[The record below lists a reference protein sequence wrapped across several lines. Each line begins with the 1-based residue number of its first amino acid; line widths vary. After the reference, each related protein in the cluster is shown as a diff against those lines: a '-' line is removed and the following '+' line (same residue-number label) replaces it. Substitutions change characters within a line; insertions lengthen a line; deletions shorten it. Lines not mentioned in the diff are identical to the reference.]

1 MPASTSITKVEFL
14 TECRDLTALID
25 NTERLLHS
33 GRQITPLAA
42 AQMAATRQAREQ
54 RAARRAVRQG
64 A

>member
-1 MPASTSITKVEFL
+1 MPDSINPAEVEFL
-14 TECRDLTALID
+14 NECHDLTALID
-25 NTERLLHS
+25 HTERLLHS

-54 RAARRAVRQG
+54 RAAKRAARG